1 MFHKIIDQQYQPRRQ
16 QSEHLSSRSANQD
29 NKLNIPNDKIINR
42 LKLRTMKNGPNQSNF
57 PLLISQ

>member
-1 MFHKIIDQQYQPRRQ
+1 MFHKIINQQYQPRRQ
-16 QSEHLSSRSANQD
+16 QSERLSSRSANQD

-42 LKLRTMKNGPNQSNF
+42 LKLRTMKNGPNQSIF

>member
-16 QSEHLSSRSANQD
+16 QSERLSSRSANQD

-42 LKLRTMKNGPNQSNF
+42 LKLRTMKNGPNQSIF